1 MKQLNTLP
9 IEDFLDKTR
18 VAIKSGQK
26 SVTLSIK
33 EATDLQNS
41 LSVVMTRL
49 TGELD
54 QIIANSNQPAV
65 VEVKMD
71 GGGF

>member
-18 VAIKSGQK
+18 VAIKSNQK
-26 SVTLSIK
+26 TVTLTIK

-41 LSVVMTRL
+41 LAVVMTRL
-49 TGELD
+49 SGDLD
-54 QIIANSNQPAV
+54 QMLGSNQIGN
-65 VEVKMD
+65 VEVRMN
-71 GGGF
+71 GGKF